1 MDFIPAKTPKL
12 ITKALPNL
20 VWQLPTK
27 EKVIYLTF
35 DDGPTPEITDW
46 TLDTLNAYNAKATFF
61 CIGDNIEKY
70 PEIFNRINAE
80 QHAIGN
86 HTFNHL
92 KGWKTKTKSYI
103 ENTLKAQEAI
113 KLNTK
118 ISDSKLEE
126 NATLDLPKHQK
137 SEIKNQKLF
146 RPPHGRI
153 KPKQAKQL
161 QELGY
166 KIIMWNV
173 LSKDWDKN
181 ISKEKC
187 LENVIKNTTSGDIVV
202 FHDSTK
208 ASRNMQYALP
218 RVLEHFTK
226 KGFEF
231 KRIPELHQ

>member
-1 MDFIPAKTPKL
+1 MDLIPAKTPKL

-35 DDGPTPEITDW
+35 DDGPTPEVTDW
-46 TLDTLNAYNAKATFF
+46 TLDTLKTYNAKATFF

-70 PEIFNRINAE
+70 PEVFNRIHEE

-103 ENTLKAQEAI
+103 ENTIQAQQSIDKHAV
-113 KLNTK
+113 KNTY
-118 ISDSKLEE
+118 
-126 NATLDLPKHQK
+126 
-137 SEIKNQKLF
+137 LF

-153 KPKQAKQL
+153 KPKQAKKL

-166 KIIMWNV
+166 NIIMWNV

-181 ISKEKC
+181 ISEEKC
-187 LENVIKNTTSGDIVV
+187 LENVIANTSSGDIVV
-202 FHDSTK
+202 FHDSIK

-218 RVLEHFTK
+218 RVLEHFSK
-226 KGFEF
+226 KGFMF